1 MSVVC
6 GYLDTISDFFRCILL
21 YDTHCLHWSFKYN
34 ALNISDLKKWWH
46 FHWGMQT
53 SKNPSPS
60 WQWPSHFEFVCYET
74 GYIWNTR
81 YGHILFR
88 LPNSSRAML
97 IIFNIFYS
105 RSRPD
110 LGLQFINKN
119 KATFIDFGEKKSH
132 GYAYLTTYDYSPL

>member
-1 MSVVC
+1 
-6 GYLDTISDFFRCILL
+6 
-21 YDTHCLHWSFKYN
+21 
-34 ALNISDLKKWWH
+34 
-46 FHWGMQT
+46 
-53 SKNPSPS
+53 
-60 WQWPSHFEFVCYET
+60 
-74 GYIWNTR
+74 
-81 YGHILFR
+81 
-88 LPNSSRAML
+88 ML